1 MDLVKRAL
9 LGDDNA
15 QWEITQRGELLPC
28 PCCGNT
34 RIALKHN
41 GPYYYECCD
50 CGARSQESCFGTAY
64 IQRLWNTRPQIL
76 TAEEMERLEGLE

>member
-15 QWEITQRGELLPC
+15 QCEITQKGELLPC

-41 GPYYYECCD
+41 GPYYYECCN
-50 CGARSQESCFGTAY
+50 CGTRSISYHVSTNY
-64 IQRLWNTRPQIL
+64 IRFRWNTRAKVL
-76 TAEEMERLEGLE
+76 SEEEMRRLEELK